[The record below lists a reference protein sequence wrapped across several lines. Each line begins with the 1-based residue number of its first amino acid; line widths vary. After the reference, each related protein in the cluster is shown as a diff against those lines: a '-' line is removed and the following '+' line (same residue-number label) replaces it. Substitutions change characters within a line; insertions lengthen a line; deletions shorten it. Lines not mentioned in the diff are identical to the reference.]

1 MVYFQIIDI
10 NKSNVVD
17 NDSSPSTIAVTVKV
31 FDGTLV
37 TSGFGGNAKFIQN
50 GTTYT
55 SYSVIKNV
63 IDDNLK
69 TYSIQFNF
77 TSSATNKI
85 RNAKNTF
92 TVTVTHTNAETQ
104 TATFTYTNDTEPP
117 VFKLISP
124 NKTNNKYVVFNSVAL
139 PDITSSTQAPLF
151 FYMSGHVYDKLS
163 GIKSAYVNA
172 YYNGTQL
179 FNTSLTKRQTI
190 KDGISD
196 GNEYWCVYSGPSL
209 RIDTSANKQLF
220 GDTTHGIIT
229 LKFYITD
236 NANNT
241 TDPDTD
247 PECSVDV
254 PFVINTFYKYVRPAD
269 IYINNTD
276 KMFELT
282 YENTADFKA
291 YPIIMG
297 YWKNNSNNSTTIT
310 AEFYNNSD
318 NLLDTVTNMI
328 SGVKGTYQPF
338 ITKLTN
344 SVTDTGTIK
353 VKVTLGTT
361 GDLFKHTRYCV
372 TDPNVNNTSMINTY
386 TKLVSKYCMPYIYD
400 TDDITVSGDNVRY
413 YGTYWLPTLNDYSV
427 KDVYV
432 RDSDGLWK
440 PKKDMYYFITKDTP
454 KKIKKIFVKENGE
467 WRTYLDEEYSNNIQ
481 TSYVYYYAPVSPVT
495 NTYTGLTTS
504 YGNIYASLNIKSSR
518 TATIDSVT
526 YYFINTGYELCENY
540 RHLYDV
546 KDYTIGDYLCLINE
560 SGSVGVV
567 EL

>member
-1 MVYFQIIDI
+1 MKRMNKMAGIEIINID
-10 NKSNVVD
+10 KSYTVD
-17 NDSSPSTIAVTVKV
+17 NDTDPAITVTVGSV
-31 FDGTLV
+31 
-37 TSGFGGNAKFIQN
+37 SGQASKISGRASFVKS
-50 GTTYT
+50 GTTYYSST
-55 SYSVIKNV
+55 S
-63 IDDNLK
+63 
-69 TYSIQFNF
+69 TTTE
-77 TSSATNKI
+77 TSSGIYTVVIPFSTANKNRI
-85 RNAKNTF
+85 LNSKTTF
-92 TVTVTHTNAETQ
+92 TLTIQHTNYGSE
-104 TATFTYTNDTEPP
+104 TATFDYTNDTEPP
-117 VFKLISP
+117 VFKLITP
-124 NKTNNKYVVFNSVAL
+124 NKTNNRYVTFNSAAIV
-139 PDITSSTQAPLF
+139 DITNSTQALLLF
-151 FYMSGHVYDKLS
+151 YISGHVYDKVS
-163 GIKSAYVNA
+163 GIKSLYVNA
-172 YYNGTQL
+172 YYNGTQI
-179 FNTSLTKRQTI
+179 FNTTLGKRQTI

-196 GNEYWCVYSGPSL
+196 GNEYWCVYSSPS
-209 RIDTSANKQLF
+209 F
-220 GDTTHGIIT
+220 GLDAAVFGNVTQGIIT
-229 LKFYITD
+229 FKIYITD

-247 PECSVDV
+247 SECTFDV
-254 PFVINTFYKYVRPAD
+254 PFVINTFYKYVRPAE
-269 IYINNTD
+269 IYINNSN

-310 AEFYNNSD
+310 AEFYDSSD
-318 NLLDTVTNMI
+318 NLLDTVTNTI

-353 VKVTLGTT
+353 VKVALGTT
-361 GDLFKHTRYCV
+361 GDLFKHVRYCV
-372 TDPNVNNTSMINTY
+372 TDLSVNNTSMIDTY
-386 TKLVSKYCMPYIYD
+386 TKLVNKYCMPYIYD
-400 TDDITVSGDNVRY
+400 TDNTAISGDNVRY

-440 PKKDMYYFITKDTP
+440 SKKDMYYFKTKDTP

-481 TSYVYYYAPVSPVT
+481 TSYVYYYAPESPVT
-495 NTYTGLTTS
+495 NTYTGLTNTN
-504 YGNIYASLNIKSSR
+504 GVINITLNVKSSR

-560 SGSVGVV
+560 FGSVGIV